1 MFDDN
6 QQTNQI
12 NNGGDQSGAPQQQQH
27 NPAAPPPDHNFNPQP
42 AYDSVFDEEPNAG
55 SLSSD
60 DSPQPAAPA
69 PPTVNDQPTTATGSA
84 NQPTAMLS
92 PASTPAPSDDELLG
106 IKEQALKQLS
116 PLIGQ
121 LDQSPEEKFH
131 TTMRIIQ
138 ASDNHSLIKEAY
150 QAAQQIDD
158 EKVRAQA
165 LLDIVNEI
173 NYFTKGEGENSAD
186 DSAQPSEPAAL

>member
-6 QQTNQI
+6 QQTNQANTGEGQPI
-12 NNGGDQSGAPQQQQH
+12 DPQQQQH

-42 AYDSVFDEEPNAG
+42 AYDSVFDEDPNNAG

-60 DSPQPAAPA
+60 DSPAPATPAA
-69 PPTVNDQPTTATGSA
+69 NDQSVAPAADA
-84 NQPTAMLS
+84 NQPT
-92 PASTPAPSDDELLG
+92 PASAPVSAPAPSDDELLG

-173 NYFTKGEGENSAD
+173 NYFTKGEGEGDNNTSAP
-186 DSAQPSEPAAL
+186 ANEPAAL

>member
-1 MFDDN
+1 MFDD
-6 QQTNQI
+6 TNQ
-12 NNGGDQSGAPQQQQH
+12 NNQASNGGQP
-27 NPAAPPPDHNFNPQP
+27 NPAAPPADHNFAPQP
-42 AYDSVFDEEPNAG
+42 AYDSVFDEQPDVEG

-60 DSPQPAAPA
+60 NHAAAPA
-69 PPTVNDQPTTATGSA
+69 ASQ
-84 NQPTAMLS
+84 Q
-92 PASTPAPSDDELLG
+92 PASDANALSAAAAPSADRSGEEELIG

-158 EKVRAQA
+158 EKIRAQA

-173 NYFTKGEGENSAD
+173 NYFTKNEGESKPHQDQANES
-186 DSAQPSEPAAL
+186 AAL

>member
-1 MFDDN
+1 MFDDTN
-6 QQTNQI
+6 QTNQA
-12 NNGGDQSGAPQQQQH
+12 NNGGQANAPQQQ
-27 NPAAPPPDHNFNPQP
+27 NPAAPPADHNFAPQP
-42 AYDSVFDEEPNAG
+42 AYDSVFDEQPDTGG
-55 SLSSD
+55 SPSSD
-60 DSPQPAAPA
+60 NSAAAPAANQQPANDASVPAAAPAAPVA
-69 PPTVNDQPTTATGSA
+69 ATPG
-84 NQPTAMLS
+84 
-92 PASTPAPSDDELLG
+92 DEELLG

-158 EKVRAQA
+158 EKIRAQA

-173 NYFTKGEGENSAD
+173 NYFTKSEGEGESHPDQVNES
-186 DSAQPSEPAAL
+186 AAL

>member
-6 QQTNQI
+6 QQTNQA
-12 NNGGDQSGAPQQQQH
+12 NNGGDQPMAPQQQQQ

-42 AYDSVFDEEPNAG
+42 AYNSVFDEDPNNAG

-60 DSPQPAAPA
+60 DSPAPAA
-69 PPTVNDQPTTATGSA
+69 N
-84 NQPTAMLS
+84 NQPTAPAVDANQS
-92 PASTPAPSDDELLG
+92 TPAPASAPAPSDDELLG

-121 LDQSPEEKFH
+121 LDQNPEEKFH

-173 NYFTKGEGENSAD
+173 NYFTKDEGEGEGDNNTSAP
-186 DSAQPSEPAAL
+186 ANEPAAL